1 MGTQQKISQVLQEPL
16 LLLHMSTIIQIIARQ
31 EAILIYPKNSLLICF
46 LFFGKKE
53 IIEQFDLDP
62 SSNLA
67 GTCCLISSSNKKIWI
82 VDSGTTD
89 HMCNDINN
97 FTNVRFLRNYN
108 HEITIP
114 DGSEHK
120 VDKIRD
126 VKLNNAIVLKMF
138 CLFLNFIL
146 ISYLFIDYA

>member
-1 MGTQQKISQVLQEPL
+1 MIITKKISLALSEDQFTNL
-16 LLLHMSTIIQIIARQ
+16 LNYL
-31 EAILIYPKNSLLICF
+31 
-46 LFFGKKE
+46 GKKDTL
-53 IIEQFDLDP
+53 EQSEMNS